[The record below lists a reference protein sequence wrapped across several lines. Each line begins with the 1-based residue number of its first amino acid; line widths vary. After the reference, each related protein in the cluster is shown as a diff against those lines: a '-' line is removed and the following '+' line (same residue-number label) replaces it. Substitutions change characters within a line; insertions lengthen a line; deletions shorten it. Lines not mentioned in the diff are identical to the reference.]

1 MFICNQLLSKGERL
15 AMKNVTGTAF
25 IVAEFRA
32 EENEEAMPLYT
43 DHVVKIW
50 LNEETKKVASQ
61 ITQNSPA
68 AKEMVKLRTKYFDDV
83 LSNQILGGCKQV
95 VILGSGLDTRAA
107 RINGEGVIY
116 FEIDDRA
123 TLQLKEE
130 TLKLNKVTAN
140 VRYLPGDYVKDGLI
154 SLLKQSEFNFA
165 RPTYFLWEGN
175 TTLLDKKDVIF
186 VLEQIRDYVENFRLS
201 FDYMSEK
208 VILRTTGYQDIN
220 DYIDKYE
227 SMYAPWITGFDKI
240 ATLADELHV
249 KVIENFSTADLHAQ
263 YRPRRS
269 LESNLFKFYF
279 VCTLENAVG
288 GVSQEI

>member
-1 MFICNQLLSKGERL
+1 
-15 AMKNVTGTAF
+15 MKNVTGTAF

-32 EENEEAMPLYT
+32 EENEEAIPLYT

-50 LNEETKKVASQ
+50 LNEETKKIADQ
-61 ITQNSPA
+61 IAQNSPA

-116 FEIDDRA
+116 FEIDDPA
-123 TLQLKEE
+123 TLQLKAE
-130 TLKLNKVTAN
+130 TLKANKISAN
-140 VRYLPGDYVKDGLI
+140 VRYIPGDYIKDGLI
-154 SLLKQSEFNFA
+154 SLLKQSEVDFA
-165 RPTYFLWEGN
+165 RSTYFLWEGN
-175 TTLLDKKDVIF
+175 TTLLAQKDVIF
-186 VLEQIRDYVENFRLS
+186 VLEQIRDNVPNFRVS
-201 FDYMSEK
+201 FDYMSDK

-227 SMYAPWITGFDKI
+227 SMYAPWITGFENI
-240 ATLADELHV
+240 ATLADELNL

-263 YRPRRS
+263 YRPGRS

-279 VCTLENAVG
+279 VCTLENM
-288 GVSQEI
+288 S

>member
-1 MFICNQLLSKGERL
+1 MPEVNSKAEKL
-15 AMKNVTGTAF
+15 AMNNVTGTAV

-32 EENEEAMPLYT
+32 EENQETIPLYT
-43 DHVVKIW
+43 DNVVKIW
-50 LNEETKKVASQ
+50 LNEETKKIAAKISK
-61 ITQNSPA
+61 NSPA
-68 AKEMVKLRTKYFDDV
+68 AKEMIKLRTKYFDDV

-107 RINGEGVIY
+107 RINGEKVTY

-130 TLKLNKVTAN
+130 TLKANKISAN
-140 VRYLPGDYVKDGLI
+140 VRYIPGDYIKDGLI
-154 SLLKQSEFNFA
+154 ALLKQSELDFE

-175 TTLLDKKDVIF
+175 TTLLAKKDVILT
-186 VLEQIRDYVENFRLS
+186 LEQIRDNVKSFRLS
-201 FDYMSEK
+201 FDYMSER

-227 SMYAPWITGFDKI
+227 SMYAPWITGFDNI
-240 ATLADELHV
+240 ATLADELNL
-249 KVIENFSTADLHAQ
+249 KLIENFSTADLHVQ

-269 LESNLFKFYF
+269 LESHLFKFYF
-279 VCTLENAVG
+279 VCTLENM
-288 GVSQEI
+288 SDNLPT

>member
-1 MFICNQLLSKGERL
+1 MN
-15 AMKNVTGTAF
+15 NVTGTAF

-32 EENEEAMPLYT
+32 EENQETAPLYT
-43 DHVVKIW
+43 DNVVKIW
-50 LNEETKKVASQ
+50 LNEETKEIAAKIA
-61 ITQNSPA
+61 QNSPA

-107 RINGEGVIY
+107 RINGEKATY

-130 TLKLNKVTAN
+130 TLKANKITAN
-140 VRYLPGDYVKDGLI
+140 VRYIPGDYVKDGLI
-154 SLLKQSEFNFA
+154 SLLKHSEFNFEL
-165 RPTYFLWEGN
+165 PTYFLWEGN
-175 TTLLDKKDVIF
+175 TTLLAKKDVIF
-186 VLEQIRDYVENFRLS
+186 VLEQIRDNVKSFRLS
-201 FDYMSEK
+201 FDYMSER

-227 SMYAPWITGFDKI
+227 SMYAPWITGFDQI
-240 ATLADELHV
+240 ASWADELNL
-249 KVIENFSTADLHAQ
+249 KLIENFSTADLHAQ
-263 YRPRRS
+263 YRPLLS

-279 VCTLENAVG
+279 VCTLENSVAS
-288 GVSQEI
+288 VSPEI

>member
-1 MFICNQLLSKGERL
+1 MPEVNSKAEKL
-15 AMKNVTGTAF
+15 AMNNVTGTAF

-32 EENEEAMPLYT
+32 EENQETIPLYT
-43 DHVVKIW
+43 DNVVKIW
-50 LNEETKKVASQ
+50 LNEKTKEIADKIA
-61 ITQNSPA
+61 QNSPA
-68 AKEMVKLRTKYFDDV
+68 AKEMIKLRTKYFDDV

-107 RINGEGVIY
+107 RINGEKVTY
-116 FEIDDRA
+116 FEIDDSD
-123 TLQLKEE
+123 TLELKEE
-130 TLKLNKVTAN
+130 TLKANKISAN
-140 VRYLPGDYVKDGLI
+140 VRYIPGDYIKDGLI
-154 SLLKQSEFNFA
+154 ALLKESELDFE

-175 TTLLDKKDVIF
+175 TTLLAKKDVILT
-186 VLEQIRDYVENFRLS
+186 LEQIRYNVKSFRLS
-201 FDYMSEK
+201 FDYMSER

-227 SMYAPWITGFDKI
+227 SMYAPWITGFENI
-240 ATLADELHV
+240 ATLADELNL

-279 VCTLENAVG
+279 VCTLENM
-288 GVSQEI
+288 SDNLPS